1 MKKLYIAVLTLL
13 VGSAQAQLT
22 ITDNLSTASIADLLE
37 GLNVSIQ
44 AVQVNCAGTAMG
56 HFTGG
61 SDLGIEEGIL
71 LTTGE
76 ASSVA
81 APASS
86 FTSGTSG
93 TGSNTDLVVLSG
105 GSINDAC
112 VLEFD
117 CIPLGDTLLF
127 NYVFGSEEY
136 PEYVCTSFNDV
147 FGHFISGPGISGP
160 FSNNGVNI
168 ALLPNSTI
176 PVAINTV
183 NSGAPGMSGGSGALC
198 EAADPNWQANS
209 VYYVDNLGGL
219 EVCYDGFT
227 VLLEALCVVVPGE
240 TYHFKL
246 AIGDGSDSAFD
257 SGVFLQ
263 AYSFRSTGLS
273 TGVPRH
279 ASAMRV
285 ITSADGITVLASS
298 DAVGAELRILD
309 ASGRIAMRERITAE
323 RSFFG
328 TQALAKG
335 VYTAVPVGVNGLKP
349 VRFVKE

>member
-1 MKKLYIAVLTLL
+1 MKNVCFTVFTLL
-13 VGSAQAQLT
+13 LGSAQAQLT
-22 ITDNLSTASIADLLE
+22 VTDNLSTASIADLLE

-93 TGSNTDLVVLSG
+93 TGGNTDLAMLSG

-136 PEYVCTSFNDV
+136 PEYVCTNFNDV
-147 FGHFISGPGISGP
+147 FGHFISGPGINGP
-160 FSNNGVNI
+160 YSNNAINI

-183 NSGAPGMSGGSGALC
+183 NSGVPGIGGGIGAYC

-209 VYYVDNLGGL
+209 VYYEDNLGGL

-246 AIGDGSDSAFD
+246 AIGDGLDSAFD
-257 SGVFLQ
+257 SGVFLE

-273 TGVPRH
+273 TGVPSH
-279 ASAMRV
+279 ASAMHV
-285 ITSADGITVLASS
+285 INAADGITVLAP
-298 DAVGAELRILD
+298 AGATGAEMRILD
-309 ASGRIAMRERITAE
+309 ASGRIAMRERITGE

-335 VYTAVPVGVNGLKP
+335 VYTAVPVGVKGLKP